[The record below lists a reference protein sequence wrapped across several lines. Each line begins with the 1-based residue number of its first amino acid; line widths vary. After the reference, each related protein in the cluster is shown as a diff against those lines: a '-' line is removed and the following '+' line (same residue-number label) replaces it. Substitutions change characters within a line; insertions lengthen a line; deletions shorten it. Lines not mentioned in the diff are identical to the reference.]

1 MMDKTLGR
9 PGILAKP
16 KLETAS
22 GILGQLCELAPTI
35 YLLNICERERDGQI
49 EPNSNA
55 TRERERERPRERERL
70 RRSDRTQVKRH

>member
-49 EPNSNA
+49 EPKSNA
-55 TRERERERPRERERL
+55 TRERERERDHARER
-70 RRSDRTQVKRH
+70 D

>member
-49 EPNSNA
+49 E
-55 TRERERERPRERERL
+55 R
-70 RRSDRTQVKRH
+70 